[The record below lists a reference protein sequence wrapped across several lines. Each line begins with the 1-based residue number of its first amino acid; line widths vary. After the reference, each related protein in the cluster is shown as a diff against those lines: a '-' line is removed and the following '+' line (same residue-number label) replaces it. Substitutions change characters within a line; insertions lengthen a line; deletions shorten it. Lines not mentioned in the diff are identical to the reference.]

1 MALNPQLS
9 DRSQVVFQHPVELA
23 THLALK
29 AYNRT
34 FHRADVAL
42 YLAQIVVRVQG
53 QASDAFATEIDQVN
67 AAIDQELRR
76 LEESV
81 TTAGGWIENRLK
93 KARRA
98 VPVGA
103 GVSYTDPVTATLAA
117 RTPKARRYARLL
129 GELDQTLRRLDL
141 AWYEGVIE
149 DSERL
154 RHNGTLF
161 RSFQRACGVIER
173 LARGLAQRV
182 REDAREP
189 APAYAE
195 MLVKRT
201 GRGPGMEPEP
211 DVVDAHED
219 APLMTP
225 DEAHRLQAMEALA
238 ADLDGRAPGAE
249 SPPTVATDADA
260 NPASSEALSTPPNE
274 AEADPTPVE
283 ALSVD
288 DAPTPAPEAETEA
301 TETLMAEAEA
311 SLDASGADS
320 AEREASSVEAVT
332 VDRPAGK
339 TRRLRD
345 ALRHSGERTTV

>member
-34 FHRADVAL
+34 FHRADIAL

-53 QASDAFATEIDQVN
+53 QASDAFAAEIDQVN

-76 LEESV
+76 LEESI
-81 TTAGGWIENRLK
+81 TAAGGWIENRLK
-93 KARRA
+93 KTRRA

-149 DSERL
+149 DGERL
-154 RHNGTLF
+154 RHNGALF

-173 LARGLAQRV
+173 LARGVAQRV

-189 APAYAE
+189 SPAYAE

-201 GRGPGMEPEP
+201 GRGPGREPEP
-211 DVVDAHED
+211 DVADAHED

-225 DEAHRLQAMEALA
+225 DEAHRLQAMEDLA

-249 SPPTVATDADA
+249 SPPAVAT
-260 NPASSEALSTPPNE
+260 N
-274 AEADPTPVE
+274 EADPTPE
-283 ALSVD
+283 
-288 DAPTPAPEAETEA
+288 
-301 TETLMAEAEA
+301 AEAERAEA
-311 SLDASGADS
+311 SMSAAEGALGESGAPTMAS
-320 AEREASSVEAVT
+320 AVEGVETPPEPGTEDVATPADAPAPASASRKRRFHQLLSERVAV
-332 VDRPAGK
+332 
-339 TRRLRD
+339 
-345 ALRHSGERTTV
+345 